1 MLGRGIRL
9 ANKINPTESNKQLIR
24 TALTA
29 DPSASFWMTREEG
42 WLMFGL
48 VAGWGEQQ
56 GHSTA
61 LARISSLCSPP
72 GSAIQSTTNS
82 KADPK
87 PFPRYN
93 QLTLWR
99 LNGLFPG
106 LQHPLS

>member
-1 MLGRGIRL
+1 LSKLDFLRDEESLL
-9 ANKINPTESNKQLIR
+9 AAGE
-24 TALTA
+24 TAG
-29 DPSASFWMTREEG
+29 PSTSFWMTREEG